1 MVTPPDQPDN
11 GGAKSVRLEVLPST
25 PAAPRSRMGRRRAWV
40 LALVHVAILLHIA
53 HWVWRGESVS
63 PVEPSEAMYT
73 LTEGELNAGAVF
85 FGAALLSTLVFGRLF
100 CGWGCHIVALQDA
113 SLWLLKKM
121 KLRPRAFRSRLLLWF
136 PLGLALYMFVWPA
149 VKRWVVAPA
158 LESAWP
164 AGLAY
169 IGAAPDWS
177 HLENAF
183 IVEDFWATFP
193 TLWVAIPFFFIVGFA
208 VVYTLGAKGFC
219 TYACPYGG
227 FFAPIDKISPMRIVV
242 DHDKCASC
250 GVCTAVCTS
259 NVRVN
264 EEIKDYGMVVDPGC
278 MKCLDCVSACPSD
291 ALSYTLAAPPLFST
305 NPREADPASADKRRK
320 KPKTAVTK
328 ARWDLTRTQEVVL
341 AVFFLVT
348 FVSVRGLYGVIPMLL
363 AGGVAAI
370 AAWVVWKA
378 WRTLTDAN
386 VRIHG
391 FQLRRR
397 GRVTFWGGAYL
408 LATLVLIALVAH
420 SAVLSVHWASGMTAL
435 NRAALVSDGAIAGD
449 AQEHYEEAARRFEK
463 VHAIGLATTPK
474 TDFQLALVYF
484 ALQRYPEGEVALR
497 RVIAREGEKDGLVVD
512 LAQLMLR
519 QGEGYKTVDYLNEV
533 LERHPSYPETRW
545 TLGAL
550 YLGAGETDNALRTFR
565 GGVEARPDDYV
576 AYVKLAEA
584 EIASGNPE
592 GAVEALAGALE
603 LYPEAAGFRKDY
615 AMALEYIG
623 QSERA
628 LAEMERAAADADASV
643 RASFLWMA
651 GDIAQRAGRSDD
663 ARRLRS
669 EASDAE
675 AREDRE

>member
-1 MVTPPDQPDN
+1 
-11 GGAKSVRLEVLPST
+11 
-25 PAAPRSRMGRRRAWV
+25 MGRRRAWV
-40 LALVHVAILLHIA
+40 LALVHVVILLHIA

-73 LTEGELNAGAVF
+73 LSEGELNAGAVF
-85 FGAALLSTLVFGRLF
+85 FGVALLSTVLLGRLF
-100 CGWGCHIVALQDA
+100 CGWACHIVALQDA
-113 SLWLLKKM
+113 SLWLLKKL
-121 KLRPRAFRSRLLLWF
+121 KLRPSAFRSRLMLWF

-149 VKRWVVAPA
+149 AKRWLVAPVM
-158 LESAWP
+158 ESAWP

-227 FFAPIDKISPMRIVV
+227 FFAPLDKISPMRIVV

-291 ALSYTLAAPPLFST
+291 ALAYKPAAPPLFAT
-305 NPREADPASADKRRK
+305 NPREPDAASVRKRKK
-320 KPKTAVTK
+320 KPKTPATK
-328 ARWDLTRTQEVVL
+328 ARWDLTPTQEIVL
-341 AVFFLVT
+341 AGFFLLT

-370 AAWVVWKA
+370 ASWVVWKA

-386 VRIHG
+386 VRVHG

-397 GRVTFWGGAYL
+397 GRITFWGGAYL
-408 LATLVLIALVAH
+408 VGTLALVAMVAH

-435 NRAALVSDGAIAGD
+435 NRAALVSDGMIAGD
-449 AQEHYEEAARRFEK
+449 AREHYEEAARRFER

-474 TDFQLALVYF
+474 TDFQLALVNF
-484 ALQRYPEGEVALR
+484 ALQRYSEGEEALR
-497 RVIAREGEKDGLVVD
+497 RVIAREGEKDGLAVD
-512 LAQLMLR
+512 LAQLMLA
-519 QGEGYKTVDYLNEV
+519 QGRGFETVDYLNAV
-533 LERHPSYPETRW
+533 LERHPEFPETRW

-550 YLGAGETDNALRTFR
+550 YLGAGQAENAVRTFR
-565 GGVEARPDDYV
+565 AGAEARPDDYV
-576 AYVKLAEA
+576 AHVKLAEA
-584 EIASGNPE
+584 EIAAGRPE
-592 GAVEALAGALE
+592 DATGPLARALE

-615 AMALEYIG
+615 ALALEYAG
-623 QSERA
+623 EPERA
-628 LAEMERAAADADASV
+628 LQEMERAAGDADPSV
-643 RASFLWMA
+643 RADFLRLAA
-651 GDIAQRAGRSDD
+651 GIAERAGRLED
-663 ARRLRS
+663 ARRLNGL
-669 EASDAE
+669 AAHAE
-675 AREDRE
+675 GLRARE